1 MMNLALVSEDDVT
14 LLTPTLKARPG
25 IMKRME
31 FHLGPL
37 ADRLNNAIRD
47 AEQAT
52 VVKRIWRKDASL
64 WKTDEASHK
73 QIRNSLGWLTVPDEM
88 IGVAGELIESAGMMR
103 ARGFRHVMVC
113 GMGGSSLCPEVL
125 ARTFGRQQGFPELLV
140 LDSTDP
146 DVIAR
151 FREQIDVEHCLF
163 VIASKSGTTT
173 EPTVFYKYWYE
184 EVSKRRAEPGEN
196 FIVITDPGSP
206 LVNTAAE
213 LGFQRTFL
221 NQSDIGGRYSA
232 LSYFGM
238 VPAATMG
245 IDIRQMLERAKE
257 AEQSCSAVMPAA
269 SNGALN
275 LGTILGECAN
285 AGRNKLTL
293 VIDQKIET
301 LGLWIEQLIAEST
314 GKEGKGILP
323 VAGERLGDPSVYGD
337 DRVFVSISVGET
349 TPETKTALTALAAAG
364 HPVIQRELRDVY
376 DLGAEFFVWEFATA
390 CAGWRLGINPFDQPN
405 VQEAKDATREL
416 LSEFSK
422 SHKLPDDQKLADD
435 DAIRAQIQ
443 SINPGDYVAF
453 LNYIEELP
461 EIDRKCEEIR
471 TAVRDRT
478 KCATTI
484 GYGPRFLHSTGQLHK
499 GGPNTGV
506 FFQLEARDKIDLP
519 VPGEPYTFS
528 ILKQAQALGDF
539 RALVSRGRR
548 VVRIDLGDDPISS
561 LNHLQQ
567 VILNAL
573 K

>member
-1 MMNLALVSEDDVT
+1 
-14 LLTPTLKARPG
+14 
-25 IMKRME
+25 MKRME

-37 ADRLNNAIRD
+37 ADRLHRAIRE
-47 AEQAT
+47 AEQNGVA
-52 VVKRIWRKDASL
+52 KRIWRKDASL
-64 WKTDEASHK
+64 WKTDESTHK

-88 IGVAGELIESAGMMR
+88 IGVAGELNECAEMIR

-125 ARTFGRQQGFPELLV
+125 ARTFGRQPGFPELLV

-173 EPTVFYKYWYE
+173 EPTVFYKFWYD
-184 EVSKRRAEPGEN
+184 EVSKRRADPGEN
-196 FIVITDPGSP
+196 FVAITDPGSP
-206 LVNTAAE
+206 LVDTAAE

-221 NQSDIGGRYSA
+221 NQADIGGRYSA

-238 VPAATMG
+238 VPAALMG
-245 IDIRQMLERAKE
+245 IDISKLLERAKE
-257 AEQSCSAVMPAA
+257 AEQTCSAVMPAD
-269 SNGALN
+269 SNEALK
-275 LGTILGECAN
+275 LGTIIGECAN
-285 AGRNKLTL
+285 AGRDKLTL
-293 VIDQKIET
+293 VLDPRIET

-323 VAGERLGDPSVYGD
+323 VAGEPLGEPSVYGD
-337 DRVFVSISVGET
+337 DRVFVSVSIGG
-349 TPETKTALTALAAAG
+349 TAPAGLDALAAAG

-376 DLGAEFFVWEFATA
+376 DLGAEFFIWEFATA

-416 LSEFSK
+416 LSEYSK
-422 SHKLPDDQKLADD
+422 SGTLPDDQKPADD
-435 DAIRAQIQ
+435 EAIRAQVK
-443 SINPGDYVAF
+443 SIKPGDYIAF
-453 LNYIEELP
+453 LNYIEEQP
-461 EIDRKCEEIR
+461 EIDHQFQEIR
-471 TAVRDRT
+471 IALGDRT
-478 KCATTI
+478 KCATTV

-499 GGPNTGV
+499 GGPNSGA
-506 FFQLEARDKIDLP
+506 FFQINARDKIDLP

-528 ILKQAQALGDF
+528 VLKEAQALGDF
-539 RALVSRGRR
+539 RALISNDRR
-548 VVRIDLGDDPISS
+548 VIRIDLGDDLVAS
-561 LNHLQQ
+561 LRHLHE

-573 K
+573 N